1 MRTVIVVMGS
11 RDIRHHHE
19 IPCAVGGKRTQRQAA
34 GARVKTL
41 TSRNCYVER
50 FSCQHHRSGVS
61 LEPQPARYINLD
73 IPHPHFVFL
82 LLPPFSLHQQ
92 NSHTTLKPYITNNY
106 PIMSYDNNNNNLNT
120 GVGSTGERK
129 AFDPSNAFSSGG
141 LNK

>member
-1 MRTVIVVMGS
+1 MRTVIVVMRS

-19 IPCAVGGKRTQRQAA
+19 IPCVTLQANA
-34 GARVKTL
+34 AAAARGNADVTDL
-41 TSRNCYVER
+41 LRGER
-50 FSCQHHRSGVS
+50 FSCQHHRSGGS
-61 LEPQPARYINLD
+61 LEPQPAKRYINLD
-73 IPHPHFVFL
+73 IPDIHFVFL
-82 LLPPFSLHQQ
+82 LFPSFSLHKQ
-92 NSHTTLKPYITNNY
+92 NSHTTLKPHITNNY